1 MIYVR
6 PALVLILLSTLVFG
20 FGFPLGM
27 VGFAGA
33 VFPHEANGSLIMRG
47 GKVVGSSLIGQDFTT
62 AGYFHPRPSA
72 TTITDPKDASKQIAA
87 PYEADASAASNLAP
101 TSKALIDRVR
111 GDVKALG
118 GGEVAPDAVTTSAS
132 GLDPDISPQNAQ
144 SQVARVAAARHLAVG
159 RVADLVAAQTQGRL
173 LGLIGEPRVNVLRLN
188 LALDALS
195 RG

>member
-118 GGEVAPDAVTTSAS
+118 GGEVA
-132 GLDPDISPQNAQ
+132 
-144 SQVARVAAARHLAVG
+144 
-159 RVADLVAAQTQGRL
+159 DLVAAQTQGRL